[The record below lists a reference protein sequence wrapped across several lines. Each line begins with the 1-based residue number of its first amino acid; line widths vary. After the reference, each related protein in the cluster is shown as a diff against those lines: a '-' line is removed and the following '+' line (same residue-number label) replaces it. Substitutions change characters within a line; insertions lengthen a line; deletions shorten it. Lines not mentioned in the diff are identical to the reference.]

1 MSAALVGLLVS
12 GLLVGESDIAHADS
26 CDGGTVLAFIDTTTA
41 YDNVDHNEIIPAIEE
56 MASSLEPD
64 QRVIIRT
71 VRDAPRAS
79 RLLFDAC
86 VPADP
91 EIDWSFIGAWKWL
104 TTDKDE
110 LRTERRAFFADMRAS
125 LLPILDQRGST
136 SKTALVETL
145 DHFLISVE
153 QPAAIWLFTDLLES
167 SVVAPDRL
175 LDGDP
180 QDLMKATQH
189 FPSLAGTPVHVAG
202 VGRWHDVDRQPLDAA
217 ELSSLIDS
225 WVAFINMVGGE
236 LHLVDVGRSRDHR
249 QRQRFS
255 ESATARAENF
265 SHIGQENSPDRE

>member
-1 MSAALVGLLVS
+1 MS
-12 GLLVGESDIAHADS
+12 GLLIGQTDIAHADS

-41 YDNVDHNEIIPAIEE
+41 YDDVDRDQIVPAIED
-56 MASSLEPD
+56 MASSLDSD

-71 VRDAPRAS
+71 VRDAPSAS

-91 EIDWSFIGAWKWL
+91 EFEWSFSGLWNWL
-104 TTDKDE
+104 TTNKDE
-110 LRTERRAFFADMRAS
+110 LQTERRAFFADMRAS
-125 LLPILDQRGST
+125 LLPILDQRGGA
-136 SKTALVETL
+136 SKTALIETL

-167 SVVAPDRL
+167 SVVAPGRL

-180 QDLMKATQH
+180 QDLLKAAQH
-189 FPSLAGTPVHVAG
+189 FPRLEGTPVHVAG
-202 VGRWHDVDRQPLDAA
+202 IGRWHDVDRRPLHAA

-236 LHLVDVGRSRDHR
+236 LHVVDVDRARDHH
-249 QRQRFS
+249 QRQRV
-255 ESATARAENF
+255 SASSTARAKDF